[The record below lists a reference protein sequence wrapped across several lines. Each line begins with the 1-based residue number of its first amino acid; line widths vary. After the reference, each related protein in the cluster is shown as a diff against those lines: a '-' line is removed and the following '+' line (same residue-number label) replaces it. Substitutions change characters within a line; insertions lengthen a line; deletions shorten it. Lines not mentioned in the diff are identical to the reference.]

1 MACLWLLAGCASPP
15 TVVRP
20 GDRVFSLGTYQ
31 EGNNLTEPRP
41 RESTCLRTRM
51 GGFEIVQ
58 GFAAFKLYLDVLKP
72 PAQRVYTRAI
82 VPNPQD
88 ADEPFVYE
96 HYLDP
101 HTRDTAITHGPVAG
115 LRMYEDYVVE
125 FILYADEARTEEID
139 RLAQP
144 IRCYVDT
151 TGPELKFYE
160 GMKPKVPD

>member
-15 TVVRP
+15 TAVRP

-31 EGNNLTEPRP
+31 
-41 RESTCLRTRM
+41 
-51 GGFEIVQ
+51 
-58 GFAAFKLYLDVLKP
+58 
-72 PAQRVYTRAI
+72 
-82 VPNPQD
+82 
-88 ADEPFVYE
+88 
-96 HYLDP
+96 
-101 HTRDTAITHGPVAG
+101 
-115 LRMYEDYVVE
+115 
-125 FILYADEARTEEID
+125 EEID